1 MTRDRVAGLAHSP
14 PFWFGLAVLAALIG
28 ALFYSGGAVELGRAS
43 AAYQREVQ
51 VLFSTS
57 LRDIG
62 SGKDASAIWALLTVA
77 FGYGVVHTLGPG
89 HGKTLVAAYFLD
101 GAVPQKRMAGI
112 VAGGWVAITHTFSA
126 LALAAML
133 KLMSVAGLFGALAHA
148 RLIEALSYGLIVA
161 VGAWRL
167 RASLRGESTCCEAH
181 DHAHHHHH
189 HDHRHLHVIPT
200 VQEHQ
205 GAKGSLPPRA
215 GVLPARSGML
225 LLSAAGL
232 APCAGALILV
242 LLSLAL
248 DVLWA
253 GILGVLAIA
262 AGMTIAL
269 AAVGMASMLA
279 NRLIVG
285 ASGSGQVGRVVSIG
299 SSLVVIAAGGILLWG
314 AVFRQMGWA

>member
-1 MTRDRVAGLAHSP
+1 MIRNRVASLARSP
-14 PFWFGLAVLAALIG
+14 SFWFGLVVLAALIG

-51 VLFSTS
+51 ALFSTS
-57 LRDIG
+57 LLDIG
-62 SGKDASAIWALLTVA
+62 SGRDASAIWALLTVA

-89 HGKTLVAAYFLD
+89 HGKTLIAAYFLD
-101 GAVPQKRMAGI
+101 GAAPRAWVAGI
-112 VAGGWVAITHTFSA
+112 VAGGWVALTHTFSA
-126 LALAAML
+126 LALAVVL

-148 RLIEALSYGLIVA
+148 RLVETLSYGLIVA

-167 RASLRGESTCCEAH
+167 RAGLRGEPACCEAH
-181 DHAHHHHH
+181 DHDHH
-189 HDHRHLHVIPT
+189 HDHHVHAMQPAG
-200 VQEHQ
+200 ESRSS
-205 GAKGSLPPRA
+205 KGLAPAQA
-215 GVLPARSGML
+215 GLLPARSGML

-253 GILGVLAIA
+253 GILGVVAIA
-262 AGMTIAL
+262 AGMAL
-269 AAVGMASMLA
+269 ALAGVGMASMLA

-285 ASGSGQVGRVVSIG
+285 ENGSGQLGRIVSVG
-299 SSLVVIAAGGILLWG
+299 SSVAVMAAGAILLWG